1 MHTNGNNI
9 EHIEFITFIRSA
21 RQRSSTAAQLRHENA
36 GLLQVIADFDA
47 RLATVEA
54 ERDVIADTCKRTH
67 DLCVKWQEEART
79 VAAER
84 DELQRQIYR
93 WLNMPLI
100 ELPTYRFSAR
110 NKQNEMCAETI
121 I

>member
-1 MHTNGNNI
+1 MDANKGNI

-36 GLLQVIADFDA
+36 ELIRIIADFDA

-54 ERDVIADTCKRTH
+54 ERDTITDTCKRTH
-67 DLCVKWQEEART
+67 ELCVKWQEETRK
-79 VAAER
+79 VVAER
-84 DELQRQIYR
+84 DALQQRLDSISK
-93 WLNMPLI
+93 
-100 ELPTYRFSAR
+100 LPVIDLSQHRRISRTGSLSRD
-110 NKQNEMCAETI
+110 I

>member
-1 MHTNGNNI
+1 MDANKGNI

-54 ERDVIADTCKRTH
+54 ERDALRRKLDGYHCT
-67 DLCVKWQEEART
+67 
-79 VAAER
+79 
-84 DELQRQIYR
+84 
-93 WLNMPLI
+93 
-100 ELPTYRFSAR
+100 AR
-110 NKQNEMCAETI
+110 NTRIVDIRELDLAAHKVVL
-121 I
+121 